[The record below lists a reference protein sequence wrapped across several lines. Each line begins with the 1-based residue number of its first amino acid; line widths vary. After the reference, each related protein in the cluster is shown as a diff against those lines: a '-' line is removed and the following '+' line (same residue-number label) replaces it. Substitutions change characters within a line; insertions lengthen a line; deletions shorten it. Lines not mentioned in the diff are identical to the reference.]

1 MCGRCAWLTLHL
13 LPEIQHP
20 EALVA
25 LVIPCHRVVRKV
37 GGLGGYRWGV
47 QRKRALLEREAQ
59 AAPMEEQALAT
70 ASASA

>member
-1 MCGRCAWLTLHL
+1 LAAAQEVAQACATN
-13 LPEIQHP
+13 P
-20 EALVA
+20 VA
-25 LVIPCHRVVRKV
+25 LVIACHRVVRKD

-59 AAPMEEQALAT
+59 AAPTEEQALAT

>member
-1 MCGRCAWLTLHL
+1 MERGTQPLNACVISGARGYAD
-13 LPEIQHP
+13 
-20 EALVA
+20 
-25 LVIPCHRVVRKV
+25 VIPCHRIVRKD

-59 AAPMEEQALAT
+59 AAPTEEQALAT